1 MRVPGY
7 SSNRDSHACG
17 WRAADRTARACGD
30 EDESD
35 RLSICERPKGMG
47 GALDGRGVWMARTH
61 MAASRRHIVVRRTLV
76 AVLTLAMSLG
86 QVPTAAFAEA
96 LGADAAAAESLADG
110 AQSAATNAN
119 LGAASGQGAEG
130 GLAVTVGQADDE
142 AQDAEGA
149 VESDGEAEAN
159 AADAAGDSSPS
170 DSVGAVDADDDE
182 SAVKADGADAAAA
195 GAAEATGTGKEEA
208 DVANDDDQVIEVS
221 IAVIG
226 PDANGVDVQ
235 WAGNAKMALKAEAAT
250 VTTADDATAKAA
262 PVDTA
267 EADESAAEA
276 TALGAAA
283 TDVTAACPTAAD
295 ATEALFKESGL
306 DADYGMDTYGF
317 YLKAIASP
325 YTGEKLGWD
334 QETGKYWQLFVNGKS
349 SELGASSVMLKTG
362 DVITWAYSAYGSA
375 VPEVSPVTPQPDA
388 ERPDWDS
395 AWPGYA
401 SGSNTMAPT
410 PTDEVK
416 ESWVTQIKDSSDWAT
431 NVSDPIYVG
440 DYVYIAAGSKL
451 LQLDAKTGETVRE
464 GTLVAPINS
473 IARMVYMGGRIIVPL
488 SGGRLQA
495 LTADRL
501 VTLWMTPALS
511 ATAQGDQQSLTTLT
525 LGDGCVYFGTAVA
538 DGSTTH
544 GGSFVCVDLQTGKVL
559 WSQENTEKG
568 YYWSGAALAGSY
580 VVIGDDSGA
589 VVVRDAKTGA
599 EVSRVDVGA
608 SVRSTVVAGDGGKTL
623 FVVSTDGVLHRL
635 SLDNTG
641 VLAETGKVKFAKSST
656 CTPAIS
662 GGKIFV
668 GGQSEAFTQAS
679 KGVKAYY
686 GVLAVIDA
694 KTLAVT
700 QVSTLD
706 GHEFVGDL
714 NGQAMSA
721 DIKSA
726 PVVSVQNG
734 QTYVYFTANCNPG
747 GVYRYR
753 LGDADASLIYTP
765 DADHQNYC
773 MASITVGPDGTLY
786 YVNDSGALFAVGS
799 VASGGG
805 DQGGSQ
811 GGDDN
816 TGGGTDTGDTDNGG
830 DDSPSTE
837 TPQKDNEPNT
847 GARPAGVPLATA
859 KKALKNASD
868 DIKKL
873 AGDGDVEHE
882 TSEEAS
888 AETSEIGSK
897 AASRT
902 AATHAAT
909 YADDMANAPLNMVL
923 PVAGM
928 AAGVI
933 GLAGIGFWLFR
944 RRV

>member
-1 MRVPGY
+1 
-7 SSNRDSHACG
+7 
-17 WRAADRTARACGD
+17 
-30 EDESD
+30 
-35 RLSICERPKGMG
+35 MG
-47 GALDGRGVWMARTH
+47 GALDERGVWMARTR
-61 MAASRRHIVVRRTLV
+61 MAASRRHIVVRRALV
-76 AVLTLAMSLG
+76 AALTLAMTVG

-96 LGADAAAAESLADG
+96 LGADAAAVESLADG
-110 AQSAATNAN
+110 AQLAATNAN
-119 LGAASGQGAEG
+119 LGAASEQGAEG
-130 GLAVTVGQADDE
+130 GLAATVGQAGDE

-159 AADAAGDSSPS
+159 AADAAGNSSSS
-170 DSVGAVDADDDE
+170 DSADTVDADSDAP
-182 SAVKADGADAAAA
+182 SAKTDDAASAA
-195 GAAEATGTGKEEA
+195 TGAAKATDTAKEEA
-208 DVANDDDQVIEVS
+208 DVANDDAQTIEVS

-235 WAGNAKMALKAEAAT
+235 WAGNAKMELKAEAAT
-250 VTTADDATAKAA
+250 VATADT
-262 PVDTA
+262 T
-267 EADESAAEA
+267 EAAEPE
-276 TALGAAA
+276 AAA
-283 TDVTAACPTAAD
+283 TDETAAGPTAAD

-306 DADYGMDTYGF
+306 DAGYGMGSYGL
-317 YLKAIASP
+317 YLNTITSP

-334 QETGKYWQLFVNGKS
+334 QATGKYWQLFVNGTAS
-349 SELGASSVMLKTG
+349 DVGASSVFLKTG
-362 DVITWAYSAYGSA
+362 DVITWAYSAYGSS

-395 AWPGYA
+395 VWPGFA
-401 SGSNTMAPT
+401 SGSNTTAPT

-416 ESWVTQIKDSSDWAT
+416 ESWVTQIKDSADWAT

-451 LQLDAKTGETVRE
+451 LQLNAKTGETERE

-473 IARMVYMGGRIIVPL
+473 IARMVYVDGRIIVPL

-511 ATAQGDQQSLTTLT
+511 ATAQGDQQSLSTLT

-538 DGSTTH
+538 DWSVTY
-544 GGSFVCVDLQTGKVL
+544 GGSLVCVDIQTGKVL
-559 WSQENTEKG
+559 WFQENSEKG

-580 VVIGDDSGA
+580 VVVGDDAGA
-589 VVVRDAKTGA
+589 VIARDAKTGA

-608 SVRSTVVAGDGGKTL
+608 SVRSTVVTSDGGKTL
-623 FVVSTDGVLHRL
+623 FVVSMDGVLHRL
-635 SLDNTG
+635 SLSDAG
-641 VLAETGKVKFAKSST
+641 ILSETGKVKFAKTST
-656 CTPAIS
+656 STPTIS
-662 GGKIFV
+662 GGKLFV
-668 GGQSEAFTQAS
+668 GGQSETYIQVS
-679 KGVKAYY
+679 KWVKAYY
-686 GVLAVIDA
+686 GVLAVIDVES
-694 KTLAVT
+694 LSVSE
-700 QVSTLD
+700 VSTID
-706 GHEFVGDL
+706 GHAFVGDT
-714 NGQAMSA
+714 NGQATSA
-721 DIKSA
+721 EVKSA

-734 QTYVYFTANCNPG
+734 ETYVYFTANCNPG

-753 LGDADASLIYTP
+753 LGDTDASLIYTP

-786 YVNDSGALFAVGS
+786 YVNDSGALFAIGS
-799 VASGGG
+799 AATEGG
-805 DQGGSQ
+805 DQGG
-811 GGDDN
+811 DDN
-816 TGGGTDTGDTDNGG
+816 AGGGSDTGDIDSGNTDNGG
-830 DDSPSTE
+830 SDGSDDEPSTE
-837 TPQKDNEPNT
+837 TPQKDNEPNA
-847 GARPAGVPLATA
+847 GARPVGTPLTTA
-859 KKALKNASD
+859 KKAIKNASGNT
-868 DIKKL
+868 KKS
-873 AGDGDVEHE
+873 ANDGDEARE

-897 AASRT
+897 TASRT